1 MESIVILDMDMI
13 HFDDTIENLQSV
25 QYQAQNQIQIHQV
38 RDSNLW
44 LTGLERNVT
53 VIHRVLCRLNKSL
66 KILILN
72 IFLSKNV
79 KENFSLTFHSDSLF
93 FK

>member
-38 RDSNLW
+38 RDSYL
-44 LTGLERNVT
+44 
-53 VIHRVLCRLNKSL
+53 
-66 KILILN
+66 
-72 IFLSKNV
+72 
-79 KENFSLTFHSDSLF
+79 
-93 FK
+93 